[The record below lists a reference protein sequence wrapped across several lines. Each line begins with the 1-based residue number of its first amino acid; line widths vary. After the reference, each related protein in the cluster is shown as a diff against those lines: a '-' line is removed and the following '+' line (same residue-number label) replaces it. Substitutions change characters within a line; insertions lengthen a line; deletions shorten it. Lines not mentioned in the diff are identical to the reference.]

1 MTKLGIME
9 GRLVPP
15 EPGRFQSFP
24 RARWA
29 DEFELAQRVP
39 LAYIEWIVDEYG
51 EGVNPFP
58 DRVDDLLKLSQST
71 GVAVRSLCADLFME
85 RPFVRCSEVEFA
97 QRVATLDGL
106 IAAAGRCGIQ
116 RIVIPF
122 VDYSKIKNGE
132 DEARALRMLHASL
145 PAARRARVELHLET
159 ALSPEGFAAFLS
171 RVDDPFVKV
180 NYDSGNSASLGFRV
194 EDEFAAYGARIGSI
208 HIKDRKQGGG
218 TVPLGSGSVDFPALF
233 NAMRAVAYAGD
244 ITLQVA
250 RGTEGDEVAWTRAN
264 RAFVERFWPLA

>member
-29 DEFELAQRVP
+29 DEFELAKRVP

-51 EGVNPFP
+51 EGINPFP
-58 DRVDDLLKLSQST
+58 ERVEDLLTLSYDT
-71 GVAVRSLCADLFME
+71 GVAIRSLCADLFME
-85 RPFVRCSEVEFA
+85 RPFVRCTEVEFT
-97 QRVATLDGL
+97 QRVAVLDEL
-106 IAAAGRCGIQ
+106 IAAAGRCGMQ

-122 VDYSKIKNGE
+122 VDHSKLDNEE
-132 DEARALRMLHASL
+132 DEARALRMLRASL
-145 PAARRARVELHLET
+145 PAAYRAGVELHLET
-159 ALSPEGFAAFLS
+159 AFSPAAFAAFLA
-171 RVDDPFVKV
+171 RIDDPFVKV

-194 EDEFAAYGARIGSI
+194 EDEFAAYGSRIGSI
-208 HIKDRKQGGG
+208 HIKDRVHGGG
-218 TVPLGSGSVDFPALF
+218 TVPLGTGAVDFPTLF
-233 NAMRAVAYAGD
+233 ASMRAVGYAGD

-250 RGTEGDEVAWTRAN
+250 RGIDGDEVAWASAN
-264 RAFVERFWPLA
+264 RAFVERYWPLA